1 MEQVL
6 ILGARSS
13 HVSSDQ
19 VERVSYLLASEGINP
34 TPPNT
39 PSA

>member
-1 MEQVL
+1 M
-6 ILGARSS
+6 
-13 HVSSDQ
+13 VSPDQ

-39 PSA
+39 PSTLSPALVDYNQY